1 MNIHIYVKYNLS
13 CVICIMDP
21 KQQQNGPKEAFSW
34 TMWQIGQ
41 LEYPGDMADKGSD
54 TDLAV

>member
-21 KQQQNGPKEAFSW
+21 KQQQNGPKEGFSW
-34 TMWQIGQ
+34 TMWKIGQ
-41 LEYPGDMADKGSD
+41 LEYPGDVSDKGSD